1 MQGSQGSGA
10 CHDPRNDHALSFQL
24 SRILSPLLWILING
38 AAFDMLR
45 CCTNRAAALKVA
57 LLSEVTV
64 RIFSVF
70 KIWML
75 KY

>member
-10 CHDPRNDHALSFQL
+10 CHDPRNDYALSFQL
-24 SRILSPLLWILING
+24 SRILSPLLWIVING
-38 AAFDMLR
+38 AAFHMLH

-57 LLSEVTV
+57 LLSEVTFG
-64 RIFSVF
+64 IFSVS